1 MQLKNN
7 MKNLFPK
14 SMSKRNWVYSLVTVT
29 LFVVVVS
36 FLFHEGMKKTVTLSL
51 NGEEQL
57 VRTHASTVKE
67 IFRELELDLQTQDY
81 LYPSGESAVYHD
93 MKVQWRAAKQVSFDI
108 GKKTQQ
114 LMTTAETVE
123 EFLRKQKIKI
133 GDQDKLSHDLKD
145 KIEENMTISLDQA
158 FAWTLVDGLNEQEV
172 WSTSI
177 TVADFLKQHN
187 IKLKKDDRIE
197 PALNTT
203 LVEGASV
210 KIIRVEKVTD
220 VLEETKDFAVETRK
234 DEDLTMGTE
243 EVIQVGEEGLI
254 EKTYEVVMENEKEIS
269 RELKSETTVKE
280 SKNEIVFVGTKMAAD
295 VSRGTQATQTAST
308 EVSPSGGTEMYVSS
322 TAYTSFC
329 NGCSGVTTTGINLK
343 ANPNVKVIAVDPSV
357 IPLGAEVYVE
367 GYGYAIAADTGGAVK
382 GNKIDVFIPTQ
393 EEAYRWGN
401 RRVLIRVLP

>member
-14 SMSKRNWVYSLVTVT
+14 SMSKRNWVNSLVTIT

-36 FLFHEGMKKTVTLSL
+36 FLFHEGTKKTVTLSL

-57 VRTHASTVKE
+57 VRTHASTVKD
-67 IFRELELDLQTQDY
+67 IFQELELDLQTQDY
-81 LYPSGESAVYHD
+81 LSPSGDSAVYHD
-93 MKVQWRAAKQVSFDI
+93 MKVRWREAKQVSFDI
-108 GKKTQQ
+108 GKETQQ

-133 GDQDKLSHDLKD
+133 GDHDELSHDLKD

-158 FAWTLVDGLNEQEV
+158 FAWTLVDGLNDQEV

-203 LVEGASV
+203 LVKGASV
-210 KIIRVEKVTD
+210 TIIRVEKVTD

-234 DEDLTMGTE
+234 DEDLTTGTE
-243 EVIQVGEEGLI
+243 EVIQEGEEGLI
-254 EKTYEVVMENEKEIS
+254 EKTYEIVMENEKEIS
-269 RELKSETTVKE
+269 RELISEKTVKE
-280 SKNEIVFVGTKMAAD
+280 SKNEVVSVGTKVVAD
-295 VSRGTQATQTAST
+295 VSRGTKATQTAS
-308 EVSPSGGTEMYVSS
+308 EGTEMYVSS
-322 TAYTSFC
+322 TAYTSYC
-329 NGCSGVTTTGINLK
+329 NGCSGITTTGINLK

-357 IPLGAEVYVE
+357 IPLGSEVYVE

-401 RRVLIRVLP
+401 RRVLITVLP